1 MLIQACEAQKSR
13 NPSSVPHLN
22 WSREACLQFWLKQ
35 IWSLLRQRV
44 TGMNYLRVLCKC
56 RYSRYSITTIYNT
69 STLHLWHT
77 ILNKRAWNWMC
88 SNHGT
93 SPRETTTI
101 YVERW
106 NPHSTSFHRLLHG
119 ARLLHGV
126 LWWKKVSKVSNLETL
141 GPKRPKQWKVW
152 KRREKKTFKHMLPN
166 SYEIKK

>member
-1 MLIQACEAQKSR
+1 M
-13 NPSSVPHLN
+13 
-22 WSREACLQFWLKQ
+22 
-35 IWSLLRQRV
+35 RQRV

-126 LWWKKVSKVSNLETL
+126 LWWKCQKCQTSRPWDRNDRNSERSGKDAKKKHSNTCYPTAMKSKNSTKIVHSWCYSTWGRPNLL
-141 GPKRPKQWKVW
+141 PDIR
-152 KRREKKTFKHMLPN
+152 FKHL
-166 SYEIKK
+166 